1 MLTKSRALS
10 TPPLS
15 NRCECLRRASSVS
28 ENKTI
33 MRSDSRS
40 DRRIDGDAEHL
51 AKAREHV
58 ARSVAA
64 ATADLVDVDV
74 KVVVVLSFLYFV
86 KTSAIGDFDATRFRG
101 RGFNISVVEVR

>member
-64 ATADLVDVDV
+64 ATSDLVDFDV
-74 KVVVVLSFLYFV
+74 KVVVLSFLYFV